1 MKGVFYNMKEK
12 NLKRSA
18 HFISVLLNVG
28 CIVFGVLSM
37 ALFIGIIAIVCTQLF
52 SPDMFQEAWKT
63 ATKNGQL
70 LSFRQCVFFFT
81 CCLGMLICIF
91 LALYNAKRIF
101 GCIGKGNSPFTA
113 KTAIQIRKIAMYV
126 LIFAV
131 FSLLS
136 VFKMAF
142 SSFFMC
148 GLFALILFCISLIF
162 DYGCELQQ
170 EVDEMI

>member
-1 MKGVFYNMKEK
+1 MKEK
-12 NLKRSA
+12 KLKKSA
-18 HFISVLLNVG
+18 YFISILLNVG
-28 CIVFGVLSM
+28 CIIFGIMSILLLAGIMVF
-37 ALFIGIIAIVCTQLF
+37 VCAQLF
-52 SPDMFQEAWKT
+52 SPEIFQETWET
-63 ATKNGQL
+63 AIKAGQT
-70 LSFRQCVFFFT
+70 LSFGQCVFFFF
-81 CCLGMLICIF
+81 CCLGEFICIF

-131 FSLLS
+131 FSVLS